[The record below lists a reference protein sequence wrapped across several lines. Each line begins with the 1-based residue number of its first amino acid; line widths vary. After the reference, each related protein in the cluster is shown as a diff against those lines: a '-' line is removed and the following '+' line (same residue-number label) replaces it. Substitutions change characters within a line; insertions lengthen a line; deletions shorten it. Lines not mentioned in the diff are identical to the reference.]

1 MNALTKSWKPN
12 PNNHDSTVIGLSL
25 PFILDFSL
33 LSDLFNPK
41 TIFRMLKYV

>member
-12 PNNHDSTVIGLSL
+12 PNNHDSTVNGLSL
-25 PFILDFSL
+25 PFIRDLSL

-41 TIFRMLKYV
+41 TIFHVLKCD

>member
-12 PNNHDSTVIGLSL
+12 PNSHDSTVNGLSL
-25 PFILDFSL
+25 QLIRDFSL

-41 TIFRMLKYV
+41 IIFRLLK